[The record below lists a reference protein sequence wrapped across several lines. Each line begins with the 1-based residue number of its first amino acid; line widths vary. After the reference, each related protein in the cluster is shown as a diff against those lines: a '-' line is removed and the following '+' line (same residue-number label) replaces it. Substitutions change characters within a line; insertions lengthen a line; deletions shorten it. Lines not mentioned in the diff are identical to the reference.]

1 MDWHTLITKFLI
13 EMAFDKNKSLT
24 RRLLYI
30 VIYFIFI
37 ILLLGIASYVG
48 LNLIKAKALESK
60 VMGYILLIGFVPIG
74 IVMLIYP
81 FMIKK
86 KLGGINREI

>member
-1 MDWHTLITKFLI
+1 MDWYTLITEFLI
-13 EMAFDKNKSLT
+13 EKAFDKKKSLT

-30 VIYFIFI
+30 VMYFIFI
-37 ILLLGIASYVG
+37 IFLLAIATYVG

-74 IVMLIYP
+74 IVILIYP

-86 KLGGINREI
+86 KN